1 MLVKVCE
8 LRLSFPEDGECKIGA
23 GCGTTG
29 AFFFTPCS
37 SCGAEDCQDSG
48 KCLWRAGECVIR
60 PTGGQLADLLTCAQ
74 ASPKYISFVNELH
87 QMSDDNVEIIEEL
100 EGALTSWLSKWI
112 PCTAAEKHHMISA
125 TEAKVEAAKSQAKT
139 YILEKIKEKE
149 EMEKIIEEA
158 MKQIEEAIGEIIEAA
173 NTAISQA
180 NVALAEATSR
190 MDTARAASDTVDE
203 LQARL
208 AGRATT
214 VQPVSDCRDFGSKYF
229 SLLAQMTNMSDGNVG
244 LIKQL
249 VDVLKA
255 ANSNP
260 WVFPCTNAEKADLL
274 SATADKVEVAKSRAK
289 EYHYEQEIEEQK
301 LVRIIREAM
310 EKIEQANALLIATV
324 TTTFPYT
331 SPPYTRPPHT
341 KPPNTKPPYTKPP
354 YTKPPYTKP
363 PYTKPPYTR
372 PTYTKPPYTKP
383 PYTSPP
389 YTKPPYTGSSY
400 TRPSYP
406 KTPTTVSIPKV
417 NVTSGDTTHVDL

>member
-289 EYHYEQEIEEQK
+289 EYHYEQEIEKQK

-363 PYTKPPYTR
+363 PYT
-372 PTYTKPPYTKP
+372 
-383 PYTSPP
+383 
-389 YTKPPYTGSSY
+389 GSSY

-406 KTPTTVSIPKV
+406 QTPTTVSIPKV
-417 NVTSGDTTHVDL
+417 NVTSGNTAHVEL

>member
-1 MLVKVCE
+1 M
-8 LRLSFPEDGECKIGA
+8 
-23 GCGTTG
+23 
-29 AFFFTPCS
+29 
-37 SCGAEDCQDSG
+37 
-48 KCLWRAGECVIR
+48 
-60 PTGGQLADLLTCAQ
+60 
-74 ASPKYISFVNELH
+74 
-87 QMSDDNVEIIEEL
+87 
-100 EGALTSWLSKWI
+100 
-112 PCTAAEKHHMISA
+112 
-125 TEAKVEAAKSQAKT
+125 EAKETLCEEESFWD
-139 YILEKIKEKE
+139 LIKEQNLFK
-149 EMEKIIEEA
+149 
-158 MKQIEEAIGEIIEAA
+158 A
-173 NTAISQA
+173 NGSVHKA

-354 YTKPPYTKP
+354 YT
-363 PYTKPPYTR
+363 R

-417 NVTSGDTTHVDL
+417 NVTSGNTAHVDL